1 MILTFI
7 DLFSFIRHGKQV
19 RNPYVDFLPVYSY
32 LESKIRIFMTI
43 SREEEH
49 ERELLAH
56 GQKIISRKKDS
67 EQFPDFK
74 PRQLNPS
81 RAEKLKST
89 VSPKLPL
96 RQKVDEARAFTV
108 KDGRRLYSCLELAD
122 VLETLPDEVYRQ
134 HVTDK
139 KNDFASWVTDV
150 YGQAELGDKLDA
162 SKDRR
167 DMLVQLLKYI
177 LVECNLFNK

>member
-1 MILTFI
+1 
-7 DLFSFIRHGKQV
+7 
-19 RNPYVDFLPVYSY
+19 
-32 LESKIRIFMTI
+32 MTI

-49 ERELLAH
+49 ERELLAQ
-56 GQKIISRKKDS
+56 GQKIIARRKDS
-67 EQFPDFK
+67 EDLPEFK

-81 RAEKLKST
+81 RAEKLKSPAL
-89 VSPKLPL
+89 PKLPL
-96 RQKVDEARAFTV
+96 RQKVDEARAFAV
-108 KDGRRLYSCLELAD
+108 KDGRRVFSCVELAD
-122 VLETLPDEVYRQ
+122 VLETLPDKVYRQ
-134 HVTDK
+134 HVTDE
-139 KNDFASWVTDV
+139 KNDFASWVTEV